1 MTKLQ
6 VEAHETGKSHHTN
19 EISLVQGFQ
28 KAFKFWK
35 LLIGYSRTT
44 IIYSHTWLWS
54 GRLIRSQLMRSY
66 EIITNN
72 SWLAVSF
79 WTMEITRPMLTYKW
93 ACFEFCVEVWIFFS
107 LNEVFWKF
115 SMQKTLQLSNLE
127 IPNFQKFFK
136 VLGTLAKKVKKKVSA
151 YARNWTL
158 APMIGQESVLSTRP
172 S

>member
-44 IIYSHTWLWS
+44 IIYSHTW
-54 GRLIRSQLMRSY
+54 
-66 EIITNN
+66 
-72 SWLAVSF
+72 
-79 WTMEITRPMLTYKW
+79 LTYKW

-136 VLGTLAKKVKKKVSA
+136 VLGTLAKKVKKKVSG

-158 APMIGQESVLSTRP
+158 ANRLFISGLARRVFYPLDHPKML
-172 S
+172 